1 MIRSVLLESEMKAVL
16 VVPDL
21 ELLKQPSRMALTR
34 HDHGVEGFA
43 ADGTD
48 EALRV
53 AVHLGGADSGLD
65 GTDAEIPH
73 SAGELVSIRPIAIS
87 DHESGCRVPG
97 EGIDRLLA
105 EPESGWVRRHVR
117 EDWAPAFECQNNE
130 DAKNL
135 ESNSGHGEQVDGDD
149 ALRLVV
155 QKRAPGL
162 RTGPSRLWS
171 DPFEVP
177 RNRPFAYVEAE
188 LKEFSVNSGRA
199 PRRIV

>member
-1 MIRSVLLESEMKAVL
+1 MRAS
-16 VVPDL
+16 
-21 ELLKQPSRMALTR
+21 R
-34 HDHGVEGFA
+34 HDHVVEQFA

-48 EALRV
+48 EALGV
-53 AVHLGGADSGLD
+53 AVHLRGANSGLD
-65 GTDAEIPH
+65 GTDAEIPD

-130 DAKNL
+130 DVKNL
-135 ESNSGHGEQVDGDD
+135 ESNSGHSEQVDGDD
-149 ALRLVV
+149 ALGLVA
-155 QKRAPGL
+155 QEGAPGL
-162 RTGPSRLWS
+162 RSGPSRFGS
-171 DPFEVP
+171 DPFEVSGD
-177 RNRPFAYVEAE
+177 RPFAHVEAE